1 MKHVL
6 GTALVLDQEL
16 EELQQ
21 LQVQTKTIIILGD
34 IPVPVI
40 VRVAISSPA
49 PTTNHPEVKKQA
61 HDA

>member
-40 VRVAISSPA
+40 VRVAISSLA
-49 PTTNHPEVKKQA
+49 PTTKHPEVSF
-61 HDA
+61 H